1 MSDSLAMPPG
11 LLSFLEGEI
20 FLSKNVEQGCRGV
33 EGLFMH
39 YINCVRVI
47 VDLEESYT
55 ARLLIAQ
62 AVPLVKV
69 ISLIIL
75 IILSSFSST

>member
-1 MSDSLAMPPG
+1 
-11 LLSFLEGEI
+11 
-20 FLSKNVEQGCRGV
+20 
-33 EGLFMH
+33 MH
-39 YINCVRVI
+39 YTNCVRVI

-62 AVPLVKV
+62 TVPLVKV

-75 IILSSFSST
+75 IILLSFS

>member
-1 MSDSLAMPPG
+1 
-11 LLSFLEGEI
+11 
-20 FLSKNVEQGCRGV
+20 
-33 EGLFMH
+33 MH

-75 IILSSFSST
+75 IILLSFSST